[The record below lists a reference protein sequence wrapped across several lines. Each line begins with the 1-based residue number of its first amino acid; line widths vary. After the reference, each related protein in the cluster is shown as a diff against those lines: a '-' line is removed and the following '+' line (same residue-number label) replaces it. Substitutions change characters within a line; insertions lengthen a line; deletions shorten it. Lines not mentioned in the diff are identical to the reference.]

1 MTGPRGPREVGGR
14 IETLLDELATTD
26 PAVRDRSEELVR
38 LLAQMYGEG
47 LERSVTILRDE
58 GGRGEKVLDRLAA
71 DPLVSALLALHGLH
85 PLGVQERV
93 NRALDQVRPYLG
105 SHAGGIQLLGIDEE
119 GVARLR
125 LEGSCDGCP
134 SSLLTV
140 RSAVEGAVADAAPE
154 LTGIEVEGLV
164 EPSNPAG
171 QGLLQIE
178 PYSPYRDVECPVPV
192 AVS

>member
-26 PAVRDRSEELVR
+26 PAARDRSEELVR

-47 LERSVTILRDE
+47 LQRSVTILRE
-58 GGRGEKVLDRLAA
+58 QGGPGEKVLDRLAA

-140 RSAVEGAVADAAPE
+140 RSAVEGAIADAAPE

-164 EPSNPAG
+164 EPSAPAG
-171 QGLLQIE
+171 PGLLQIE